1 MLIVKKY
8 ITSPVMQMKLLQYSD
23 YYFFSEN
30 ERLWDWK
37 LMGQYFL
44 GELIKHDVI
53 VKTMLKIN
61 NKCKILNQF
70 FKKQDCELSNLYEK
84 IKKSNRD

>member
-1 MLIVKKY
+1 
-8 ITSPVMQMKLLQYSD
+8 MKLLQYSD

-61 NKCKILNQF
+61 NKCKILN
-70 FKKQDCELSNLYEK
+70 
-84 IKKSNRD
+84 